1 MKILYYTAPLC
12 ARKGQPQ
19 FLNRNQLF
27 FGGYRLFW
35 TDLKAPTKA
44 VVLLDAPNI
53 VFYIL
58 HNIAHLTI
66 EQGADG
72 IYCFPRH

>member
-12 ARKGQPQ
+12 ARKGQPH
-19 FLNRNQLF
+19 FLNRNQLL
-27 FGGYRLFW
+27 FGGYCLFW
-35 TDLKAPTKA
+35 SREKLFSKS

-66 EQGADG
+66 KQGANG
-72 IYCFPRH
+72 IYCLPRH